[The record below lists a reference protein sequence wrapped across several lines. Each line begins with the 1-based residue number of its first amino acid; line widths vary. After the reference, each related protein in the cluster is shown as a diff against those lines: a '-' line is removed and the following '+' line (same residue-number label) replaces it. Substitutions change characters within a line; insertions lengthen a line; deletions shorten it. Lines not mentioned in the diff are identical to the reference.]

1 MSLETH
7 YKAIRQ
13 EITKVIYGQ
22 DEVVDFALAALFS
35 SGHVL
40 LEGPPGV
47 AKTLLV
53 RTIAAALSLDYR
65 RVQMT
70 PDLLPI
76 DITGSS
82 LFREDTR
89 TFEFR
94 PGPVFTNFL
103 LADEINRSS
112 ARTQSAL
119 LEAMQ
124 ELCVTYDGVT
134 HPLPDPFIT
143 FATQNPIEQEGTYPL
158 PLAQLDRFMFKVV
171 VSYPGASDEER
182 ILRDHHATGG
192 LSNPVRLHVRAVVGP
207 GDILEAR
214 ETIRQTH
221 IREEVIGYVRRLVH
235 ATRGDDSLAVGAS
248 PRSGLMLLMGAK
260 SLARFAGPRLRHP
273 RRHQDGVRAGHA
285 APGRAQSIG
294 GAGRNHG
301 RYHSGQPAGIGRG
314 AAVRIRPG
322 RNLVRTAAVLLVLAP
337 LTFVWP
343 GAPVMPVSGLTSGCR
358 GRRRRARLPGLAHV
372 LPRHEDRADDAGR
385 GWAGRAV
392 PGRIARLAVA
402 HH

>member
-1 MSLETH
+1 MSLEAH

-13 EITKVIYGQ
+13 EVTKVIYGQ

-103 LADEINRSS
+103 LADEINRAS

-134 HPLPDPFIT
+134 HPLPEPFIT

-171 VSYPGASDEER
+171 VSYPGAER
-182 ILRDHHATGG
+182 RRADPARPPCDRGPLQPRPPARASGRRARRHSGGPRDDPADAH
-192 LSNPVRLHVRAVVGP
+192 SR
-207 GDILEAR
+207 
-214 ETIRQTH
+214 
-221 IREEVIGYVRRLVH
+221 
-235 ATRGDDSLAVGAS
+235 RGD
-248 PRSGLMLLMGAK
+248 
-260 SLARFAGPRLRHP
+260 
-273 RRHQDGVRAGHA
+273 
-285 APGRAQSIG
+285 
-294 GAGRNHG
+294 
-301 RYHSGQPAGIGRG
+301 
-314 AAVRIRPG
+314 RIRP
-322 RNLVRTAAVLLVLAP
+322 P
-337 LTFVWP
+337 P
-343 GAPVMPVSGLTSGCR
+343 GAR
-358 GRRRRARLPGLAHV
+358 DAH
-372 LPRHEDRADDAGR
+372 R
-385 GWAGRAV
+385 
-392 PGRIARLAVA
+392 
-402 HH
+402 